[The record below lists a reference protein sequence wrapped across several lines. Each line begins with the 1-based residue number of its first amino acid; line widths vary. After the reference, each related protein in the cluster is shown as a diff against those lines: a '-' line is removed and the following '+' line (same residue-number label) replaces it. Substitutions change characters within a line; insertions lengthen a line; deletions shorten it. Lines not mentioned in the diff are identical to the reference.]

1 MLYPQQNAIR
11 NKLDISGIWDFRTD
25 PEQVGSDKGWANGL
39 TEARPI
45 AVPASWNEQYEELFN
60 YFGLAW
66 YVRQT
71 YIPSAWQEQRI
82 YLRVGSACYLAT
94 VYVNGIVVGSH
105 EGGHLPFSCDITK
118 EVRWGEENTIAISVE
133 NELLPSRVPAGGASG
148 LGLSGYPP
156 TTYDFFP
163 FSGIHRPVVL
173 YSVPCAAIED
183 IAVVTEIG
191 GQAGV
196 VKLSVQASGDT
207 GSGTAVLQGD
217 GETVSASLTFRDG
230 LAEATLPVPQ
240 ARLWSPEDPFLYDL
254 TVTTEADVYTLPV
267 GIRTIKVTDTQFL
280 LNGKPV
286 RLDGFGRH
294 EDFFASG
301 KGLNLP
307 LLIKDYQLMRWVG
320 ATSYRTSHYPYS
332 EEEMQLADRMG
343 MLIIE
348 EIPAVS
354 LQFHQA
360 DLVPDL
366 LSQCLK
372 DIDELIARD
381 KNHPSVIMWSVANE
395 PLPASFMFRR
405 AGIETDA
412 AAVAADERGRV
423 FLTRLLRHAKE
434 IDPTRPATMAA
445 VMGSPDAWQEEADVI
460 CLNRYWGWYTESGQ
474 LDLGISK
481 IDAEL
486 DQKWATFHRPVI
498 VTEFGADTVAGL
510 HGHPAVM
517 WTEEYQ
523 AEMVRGYIEVAARK
537 EFVVGM
543 QVWNFADFAAVQ
555 GTNRVGGMNL
565 KGVFT
570 RSRQPKLVAHVL
582 RELWTAR
589 N

>member
-11 NKLDISGIWDFRTD
+11 NTLDISGMWDFRTD
-25 PEQVGSDKGWANGL
+25 PDGVGADRGWMSGL
-39 TEARPI
+39 PDARPI
-45 AVPASWNEQYEELFN
+45 AVPASWNEQYEDLFN

-66 YVRQT
+66 YVRRT
-71 YIPSAWQEQRI
+71 FVPSAWRGQRI

-94 VYVNGIVVGSH
+94 VYVNGVVVGSH
-105 EGGHLPFSCDITK
+105 EGGHLPFSCDIT
-118 EVRWGEENTIAISVE
+118 EQVRWGAENTIAISVE

-173 YSVPCAAIED
+173 YSVPGSAIED
-183 IAVVTEIG
+183 IRVVTEI
-191 GQAGV
+191 AGESGTIRLTV
-196 VKLSVQASGDT
+196 RACGDT
-207 GSGTAVLQGD
+207 GSGHATLVGNGQRIVAD
-217 GETVSASLTFRDG
+217 LTFREG
-230 LAEATLPVPQ
+230 NAEAVLIVPA
-240 ARLWSPEDPFLYDL
+240 ARLWCPSDPFLYDL
-254 TVTTEADVYTLPV
+254 TISTEADTYTLPV

-294 EDFFASG
+294 EDFIASG

-307 LLIKDYQLMRWVG
+307 LLVKDYQLMRWVG

-332 EEEMQLADRMG
+332 EEEMLLADRMG
-343 MLIIE
+343 MLIID

-360 DLVPDL
+360 ELVPGL

-372 DIDELIARD
+372 DIDELVARD

-412 AAVAADERGRV
+412 VAADERGRV

-434 IDPTRPATMAA
+434 LDPTRPATIVG
-445 VMGSPDAWQEEADVI
+445 VMGSPDAWHAEADVI
-460 CLNRYWGWYTESGQ
+460 CMNRYWGWYTESGQ

-486 DQKWATFHRPVI
+486 DEKWATFHRPII

-510 HGHPAVM
+510 HGHPGVM

-570 RSRQPKLVAHVL
+570 RARQPKLVAHVL
-582 RELWTAR
+582 RELWAGR
-589 N
+589 E